1 MDRMAV
7 TQDLLLSNAWMK
19 AVREGKIVN
28 EFKTPS
34 GEKIQFGLTLKNG
47 CIEYYAK
54 NIKTGYEIPTL
65 VKEKMIGQ
73 SGFMIQ
79 FNGYR
84 ALKPGGKI
92 LSIWKQQ
99 DIPGEAASCRF
110 YCQDPS
116 RTLSILKRDP
126 LIQIALPN
134 YKWNGYYNAT
144 PFEKDGHF
152 LWLPVF
158 TDKGATISH
167 IRQELSRA
175 FLEDALALFEN
186 SDRLMIFFN
195 SLHAGASVN
204 HIHLQAIFHKKA
216 LSIESAPIIKQELFA
231 VLVNYPAHGITFNRG
246 AEPDEIWPCIDS
258 LQKNGIP
265 FNLIFVGDRICLIP
279 RNPLHE
285 VAAELPTN
293 IIASTELAGKII
305 TIDGNVYNNMNYD
318 IIQKAF
324 QKTTVEYY
332 SV

>member
-1 MDRMAV
+1 MDETAV
-7 TQDLLLSNAWMK
+7 AQDLLLSNAWVK
-19 AVREGKIVN
+19 AVRDGKIVN
-28 EFKTPS
+28 EFKALN
-34 GEKIQFGLTLKNG
+34 GEKIQFGLALQNG
-47 CIEYYAK
+47 RIEYYAR
-54 NIKTGYEIPTL
+54 NIETGSEIPAL
-65 VKEKMIGQ
+65 VEEKMIGQ
-73 SGFMIQ
+73 SDFMIQ

-84 ALKPGGKI
+84 ALKPGGRI
-92 LSIWKQQ
+92 LNIGKQP
-99 DIPGEAASCRF
+99 DISGEATGCRF
-110 YCQDPS
+110 YCQDSS
-116 RTLSILKRDP
+116 RELSILKRDP

-216 LSIESAPIIKQELFA
+216 LSIESAPIIKQERFA

-246 AEPDEIWPCIDS
+246 AE
-258 LQKNGIP
+258 
-265 FNLIFVGDRICLIP
+265 
-279 RNPLHE
+279 
-285 VAAELPTN
+285 
-293 IIASTELAGKII
+293 
-305 TIDGNVYNNMNYD
+305 
-318 IIQKAF
+318 
-324 QKTTVEYY
+324 
-332 SV
+332 

>member
-7 TQDLLLSNAWMK
+7 TQDFLLSNAWMK

-28 EFKTPS
+28 EFKAPN
-34 GEKIQFGLTLKNG
+34 GDRIRFGLIFQNG
-47 CIEYYAK
+47 CIEYHAR
-54 NIKTGYEIPTL
+54 NIETGCEMPAL
-65 VKEKMIGQ
+65 VEEKMIGQ
-73 SGFMIQ
+73 SSFMIQ

-84 ALKPGGKI
+84 ALKPGSKI
-92 LSIWKQQ
+92 LSIGKQP

-134 YKWNGYYNAT
+134 YKWNGYYNVT
-144 PFEKDGHF
+144 PFEKEGHF

-158 TDKGATISH
+158 TKAATISH
-167 IRQELSRA
+167 IRQELSCA

-216 LSIESAPIIKQELFA
+216 LSIEGASIIRRGRFT
-231 VLVNYPAHGITFNRG
+231 VLDNYPARGIVFDRG
-246 AEPDEIWPCIDS
+246 AGSDEIWPCIDY

-293 IIASTELAGKII
+293 IIASAELAGKII
-305 TIDGNVYNNMNYD
+305 TVDRNVYDNMNYA

>member
-7 TQDLLLSNAWMK
+7 TQDLLLSNAWIK
-19 AVREGKIVN
+19 AVRDGKIVN
-28 EFKTPS
+28 EFKAPN
-34 GEKIQFGLTLKNG
+34 GDRIQFGLALQNG

-54 NIKTGYEIPTL
+54 NIETGCEMPVL
-65 VKEKMIGQ
+65 VEEKNIDQ
-73 SGFMIQ
+73 SGFVIQ

-92 LSIWKQQ
+92 LNIGKQP
-99 DIPGEAASCRF
+99 DISSEAVSCRF
-110 YCQDPS
+110 YCQDS
-116 RTLSILKRDP
+116 SYELSILKRDP

-144 PFEKDGHF
+144 PFEEEGHF

-158 TDKGATISH
+158 TDKAEAISH

-175 FLEDALALFEN
+175 FLEDALVLFKN

-216 LSIESAPIIKQELFA
+216 LNIESASIIRRGRFD
-231 VLVNYPAHGITFNRG
+231 VLDNYPARGIVFHRS
-246 AEPDEIWPCIDS
+246 AESDEIWPCVDY
-258 LQKNGIP
+258 LQKNSIP

-285 VAAELPTN
+285 VVTELPT
-293 IIASTELAGKII
+293 IIASTELAGRII
-305 TIDGNVYNNMNYD
+305 TADRNVYDNVSYA
-318 IIQKAF
+318 ILQKAF

>member
-1 MDRMAV
+1 MDETAV
-7 TQDLLLSNAWMK
+7 AQDLLLSSVWIK
-19 AVREGKIVN
+19 AVKDGKIVN
-28 EFKTPS
+28 EFKALN
-34 GEKIQFGLTLKNG
+34 GDRIQFGLALQNG
-47 CIEYYAK
+47 CIEYYARNIETGCEMPALVEEK
-54 NIKTGYEIPTL
+54 NIE
-65 VKEKMIGQ
+65 Q
-73 SGFMIQ
+73 SGFVIQ

-84 ALKPGGKI
+84 ALKPGGRI
-92 LSIWKQQ
+92 LNIGKQP
-99 DIPGEAASCRF
+99 DISGEAVNCRF
-110 YCQDPS
+110 YCQDS
-116 RTLSILKRDP
+116 SYELSILKRDP
-126 LIQIALPN
+126 LVQIALPN

-144 PFEKDGHF
+144 PFEKEGHF

-158 TDKGATISH
+158 TDKAVTISH
-167 IRQELSRA
+167 IRQELSHT
-175 FLEDALALFEN
+175 FLEDALALFRN

-216 LSIESAPIIKQELFA
+216 LSIESASITRQGRFT
-231 VLVNYPAHGITFNRG
+231 VLDNYPARGIIFHRN
-246 AEPDEIWPCIDS
+246 AESDEVWPCVDY

-265 FNLIFVGDRICLIP
+265 FNLIFAGDRICLIP

-285 VAAELPTN
+285 VVSELPTN

-305 TIDGNVYNNMNYD
+305 TVDRNVYDNMNYA